1 MGSKNKKRR
10 RKEIDYVRT
19 SRSLLA
25 RTSLAARS
33 RAVDNTPIAG
43 IVAPEWRDHAPD
55 PARSCTRSHTQL
67 LHPHNPVNMD
77 ALKAFTHKGFKGSH
91 K

>member
-55 PARSCTRSHTQL
+55 PVHNYCTRTT
-67 LHPHNPVNMD
+67 PANMD
-77 ALKAFTHKGFKGSH
+77 ALKAFTYKGFKGSH